1 MEIATYTMDELE
13 QCCSDSE
20 NTVVERISI
29 GTIRVGN
36 FLFSIPDSILYH
48 HKVDTVE
55 VSINGMKGVAF
66 ITDWIK
72 IRKDENEPF
81 HSSPDFVS
89 RNGEE
94 VFIIIVD
101 HAFSVHVYDYG
112 ELKHSFEM
120 IGSLPVSRLESVLG
134 VPGAFAI

>member
-1 MEIATYTMDELE
+1 MEIATYKMNELE
-13 QCCSDSE
+13 QLCSGSE
-20 NTVVERISI
+20 NTIERISI
-29 GTIRVGN
+29 GTIRVGD
-36 FLFSIPDSILYH
+36 FLFSIPNSILYD
-48 HKVDTVE
+48 HKVDTIE
-55 VSINGMKGVAF
+55 VSINGIKGVAF

-72 IRKDENEPF
+72 IRKDEKESF
-81 HSSPDFVS
+81 HSSPDFVT

-94 VFIIIVD
+94 VFIIIAD

-120 IGSLPVSRLESVLG
+120 ETPLPVSRLETVLG

>member
-1 MEIATYTMDELE
+1 MEIATYKMKELE
-13 QCCSDSE
+13 QLCSDSE
-20 NTVVERISI
+20 NTIERISI

-36 FLFSIPDSILYH
+36 FLFSIPDSILYRH
-48 HKVDTVE
+48 EVDTVE

-66 ITDWIK
+66 CTDWIK
-72 IRKDENEPF
+72 VRKDKNEPF

-94 VFIIIVD
+94 VFIVIVD
-101 HAFSVHVYDYG
+101 HILSVYVYDYG
-112 ELKHSFEM
+112 DLKHSFEM
-120 IGSLPVSRLESVLG
+120 ASPLPVSTLEATLG